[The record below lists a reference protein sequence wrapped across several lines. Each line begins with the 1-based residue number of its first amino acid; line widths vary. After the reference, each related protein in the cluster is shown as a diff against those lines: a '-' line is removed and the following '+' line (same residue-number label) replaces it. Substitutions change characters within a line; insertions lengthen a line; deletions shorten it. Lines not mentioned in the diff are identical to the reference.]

1 MSADEDELALPL
13 SARLEAVRARLR
25 AAETRAGREPG
36 SVTLIAVSKFHPAA
50 AIRIAY
56 EAGQRDF
63 GENYP
68 QELAEKA
75 KELADLTELR
85 WHMIGHLQSNKVK
98 LVMPFLHCLHT
109 VDSAHAVTEL
119 SRRATLAE
127 KRLSV
132 LVQVDIGGEQQ
143 KFGCDP
149 QELGE
154 VLAAVEGARPLRLRG
169 LMTLPPPAEGEAEQR
184 RPFAALRM
192 HQSLHGGIERL
203 PELSMGMS
211 DDLEAAVL
219 EGATMVRIGT
229 AIFGARPV
237 PERAGA
243 R

>member
-1 MSADEDELALPL
+1 MTDPAADPEIPT
-13 SARLEAVRARLR
+13 RLEAVRARLR
-25 AAETRAGREPG
+25 EAEVRAGRVAD
-36 SVTLIAVSKFHPAA
+36 SVRLIAVSKFHPAT
-50 AIRIAY
+50 AIRAAY

-75 KELADLTELR
+75 LLLADLPELR
-85 WHMIGHLQSNKVK
+85 WHLIGHLQSNKVK
-98 LVMPFLHCLHT
+98 LVMPSLHCLHT

-132 LVQVDIGGEQQ
+132 LVQVNIGGEEQ

-149 QELGE
+149 HELGE
-154 VLAAVEGARPLRLRG
+154 VLTAVESARPLRLLG
-169 LMTLPPPAEGEAEQR
+169 LMTLPPAAEGEAEQR

-192 HQSLHGGIERL
+192 HQALHGGPARL

-229 AIFGARPV
+229 AIFGPRPL
-237 PERAGA
+237 PTRAGT